1 VLYYATTGDSGSTT
15 LVAATLS
22 LDGPS
27 RVMARQARLEVDH
40 ASSDRGLSPM
50 AYDVSPDG
58 EEFVHVRGAADR
70 SLVWV
75 LNWPQILREMTGGP

>member
-1 VLYYATTGDSGSTT
+1 
-15 LVAATLS
+15 
-22 LDGPS
+22 
-27 RVMARQARLEVDH
+27 
-40 ASSDRGLSPM
+40 M

-75 LNWPQILREMTGGP
+75 LNWPQILREMTGGS